1 MLNNKEIEIL
11 NNLIGGERYSFKE
24 ISEKYNIS
32 DRAARYYINNIDYVL
47 EILGYRITEKDR
59 NMITLD
65 TGQDFRKILEVL
77 KENHKLSSE
86 ERQDIMKLILFFDK
100 EGLNVS
106 RFSSKYDISRT
117 TAKKDMK
124 VLENELK
131 EYEIELA
138 YINGKGYK
146 LSGNK
151 QKILV
156 KLEEVTEKI
165 LEQVEKKT
173 EIISRELLDI
183 FYSYIRY
190 VDIERIKKF
199 ILKIEK
205 IMQLS
210 INKESYNKIIAYISV
225 ILNDNWEKGNNGEL
239 LAKSFLCNTDEYAEI
254 SKVLLEIFKDREISE
269 ADLIR
274 IADLIMGMSINGL
287 KNNSFE
293 DWIDEDLMIRK
304 MIVKISKIIGQDLS
318 GDEVLH
324 EGLIYHIKPAMYRM
338 KNGIQIVNS
347 VFKEL
352 IITEDP
358 ILKVVKQ
365 GISEIERI
373 FNVEFPEDEIAL
385 IGFHIKAAMERNTV
399 EKSKKVILVCGLGYG
414 SSKVLEQSL
423 KENYD
428 LDIVDVLSYSFI
440 ENTLPIYKNID
451 IILTTVDFSH
461 DANVPVVRINP
472 LLKDEDMKL
481 LSEYGIKKN
490 KSRISLK
497 SMLSIIERDT
507 VIENRRNLID
517 NLKKEF
523 GNRIVDDLT
532 EAGVSLK
539 EFLNKENVE
548 FMEKVG
554 NWEEAIRKSGEIL
567 VRNKISNKK
576 YVEEMIRTIR
586 KFGAYIVIE
595 EGIAIPHAP
604 ISENVFKTG
613 IGLLVVK
620 ERVYFPN
627 GKGANI
633 FMSFAAEDR
642 TGHEIILKD
651 LFELITKHNFI
662 EKISKIRKYD
672 ELEKY
677 FGEE

>member
-1 MLNNKEIEIL
+1 MLNNKEMEIL
-11 NNLIGGERYSFKE
+11 NKLIGGKRYSFKE

-59 NMITLD
+59 NMIMLD

-77 KENHKLSSE
+77 KENRKLSSE

-106 RFSSKYDISRT
+106 RFSSKYDVSRT

-131 EYEIELA
+131 EYEIELV

-190 VDIERIKKF
+190 GDIERIKKF

-254 SKVLLEIFKDREISE
+254 RKVLLEIFKDREVSE
-269 ADLIR
+269 AELIR

-293 DWIDEDLMIRK
+293 DWIDEELMIRK

-324 EGLIYHIKPAMYRM
+324 EGLLYHIKPAMYRM

-365 GISEIERI
+365 GINEIEKI

-451 IILTTVDFSH
+451 IILTTIDFSH
-461 DANVPVVRINP
+461 DTNIPVVRINP

-481 LSEYGIKKN
+481 LSEYAIKKN
-490 KSRISLK
+490 KNRISLK
-497 SMLSIIERDT
+497 SILNIIERDT

-532 EAGVSLK
+532 EAGFSLK

-548 FMEKVG
+548 FIEKVE

-567 VRNKISNKK
+567 VRNNISNKR
-576 YVEEMIRTIR
+576 YVEEMVRTIR
-586 KFGAYIVIE
+586 KFGAYIIIE

-633 FMSFAAEDR
+633 FMSFAAKDR
-642 TGHEIILKD
+642 SGHEIILKD
-651 LFELITKHNFI
+651 LFELITKHKFI

-677 FGEE
+677 FGKE